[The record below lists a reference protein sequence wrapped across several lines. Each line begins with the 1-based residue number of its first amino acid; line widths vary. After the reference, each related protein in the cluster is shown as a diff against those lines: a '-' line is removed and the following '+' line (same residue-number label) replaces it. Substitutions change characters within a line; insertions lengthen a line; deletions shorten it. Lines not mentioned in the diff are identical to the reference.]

1 MSFRDKLATLIA
13 EDKKDEAAKVFDALD
28 EQLDGYAADIRKLK
42 TSLREKDGIKP
53 EDFAA
58 VEKERDEYK
67 AKALDFEKKTKAL
80 EKERDEK
87 DKALTETSQKARD
100 YERGVLLREALSKH
114 GIGKRAA
121 EDIGDAIAHIE
132 RMVTYDDN
140 GHALVK
146 YKDGETEKT
155 VSLSEYAD
163 KVYPGTAHAKRFI
176 PDGNSGAGSGRSS
189 SSGTMKKW
197 AEMSLKERTELH
209 KANPALAAELQ
220 AAKN

>member
-13 EDKKDEAAKVFDALD
+13 EDKKDEAVKVFDALD

-132 RMVTYDDN
+132 RLVTYDDN
-140 GHALVK
+140 GQAHVK

-155 VSLSEYAD
+155 VTLSEYAE

-176 PDGNSGAGSGRSS
+176 PDGNGGAGAGQ
-189 SSGTMKKW
+189 SSGGAGVQK
-197 AEMSLKERTELH
+197 MSIEAYNALKPKE
-209 KANPALAAELQ
+209 Q
-220 AAKN
+220 AAFMEAKGILE

>member
-13 EDKKDEAAKVFDALD
+13 EDKKDEAVKVFDALD

-58 VEKERDEYK
+58 LEKERDEVK
-67 AKALDFEKKTKAL
+67 AKLTDLEKKSKAL
-80 EKERDEK
+80 EKERDDFAK
-87 DKALTETSQKARD
+87 KYDETSKKARD
-100 YERGVLLREALSKH
+100 NERGVILREALSKH

-132 RMVTYDDN
+132 RLVTYDDN
-140 GHALVK
+140 GQALVK

-155 VSLSEYAD
+155 VSLSEYAE

-176 PDGNSGAGSGRSS
+176 PDGNGGAGAGQ
-189 SSGTMKKW
+189 SSGGAGVKK
-197 AEMSLKERTELH
+197 MSIEAYNALKP
-209 KANPALAAELQ
+209 KDQ
-220 AAKN
+220 AAFMEAKGILE